1 MKNNSLFSFLWK
13 ETKQY
18 RLRIIAFEI
27 FALICFGLIPMFI
40 QPAIFGSFLNSMANK
55 TLTINSAIFLSLL
68 YTLFFIST
76 ELCRFLFVEKQ
87 LWYGGVLKAKNKIIK
102 TNFNYAINHS
112 QAYFSNKMSGVV
124 MEKIKKIST
133 DFVEICDIGGDLLAY
148 ILSFI
153 VSIIVYL
160 NFNFYLF
167 LSLLGYAIVFLS
179 IYYIYLNVIFHK
191 RKELTIEE
199 ANCNGLINDDIMN
212 IQNIK
217 AFSNQKFEEKNVKKQ
232 DLKIL
237 RKLSKLFEKEIFF
250 NTIFG
255 IINISFMFA
264 ILGISVYLVYKK
276 QISIGT
282 FVFISQNITML
293 KMSINKI
300 LRDSK
305 TFVEAVSDATESYDT
320 IFEDYDIKDKPDATD
335 MVIKEG
341 KIVFK
346 NITFKY

>member
-1 MKNNSLFSFLWK
+1 
-13 ETKQY
+13 
-18 RLRIIAFEI
+18 
-27 FALICFGLIPMFI
+27 
-40 QPAIFGSFLNSMANK
+40 
-55 TLTINSAIFLSLL
+55 
-68 YTLFFIST
+68 
-76 ELCRFLFVEKQ
+76 
-87 LWYGGVLKAKNKIIK
+87 
-102 TNFNYAINHS
+102 
-112 QAYFSNKMSGVV
+112 
-124 MEKIKKIST
+124 
-133 DFVEICDIGGDLLAY
+133 
-148 ILSFI
+148 
-153 VSIIVYL
+153 
-160 NFNFYLF
+160 
-167 LSLLGYAIVFLS
+167 
-179 IYYIYLNVIFHK
+179 
-191 RKELTIEE
+191 
-199 ANCNGLINDDIMN
+199 MN

-346 NITFKY
+346 NVTFKY